1 MNLVHSALIK
11 KYLFLN
17 FLLDMA
23 RIRMR
28 YYRNITLNEQ
38 ISIPQLVLDIGKH
51 SAKLICSFIRIKNL
65 NENIFCT
72 GDIVTVDYCMEV
84 YQQFI
89 NKEPFD
95 FFIADALA
103 IREALQEIQQELKI
117 FQENLEQ
124 FFRLFDCLLPKNSK
138 LRENLDNTKKIF
150 KEDFKKQFAYLI
162 L

>member
-1 MNLVHSALIK
+1 
-11 KYLFLN
+11 
-17 FLLDMA
+17 MA
-23 RIRMR
+23 SIRMR
-28 YYRNITLNEQ
+28 YYRNITLNER
-38 ISIPQLVLDIGKH
+38 ISIPQLVLDIGKR
-51 SAKLICSFIRIKNL
+51 SSKLIRSFIRIKNL
-65 NENIFCT
+65 SDNIFCT

-84 YQQFI
+84 YRQFI
-89 NKEPFD
+89 NKETFD

-124 FFRLFDCLLPKNSK
+124 FFRLFYFLLPKNSK
-138 LRENLDNTKKIF
+138 LDNTKKMF